1 LGGIKVAFLSDLHI
15 KNIGLREKKVL
26 EILGEEKPG
35 LILLG
40 GDYITFRGSYQ
51 PAISFLQELQAN
63 HGIYAVMGNT
73 DYSNENGSCIL
84 CHKKKSKKLK
94 DGSNLIFL
102 RNFATPLQLNGKV
115 LNLIGLDD
123 PVNKKADLTA
133 ALQYR
138 STAAPQDGSKVA
150 APRSTPHAFHG
161 STLLLSHSPEVFKE
175 AANCGID
182 FLLCGH
188 THGGQ
193 IFLTK
198 YLRKF
203 IHFGP
208 AFKFPKGFY
217 QDQKTLMYVG
227 RGVGTSFLPFRLGV
241 KPEITFFTFSN
252 GLGPSKDSCKI
263 TDSTSKSIFSGITF
277 SGFLDLFDFYPGRS
291 LREVLSS
298 DLQDSTPNIQN
309 PKESLSLTPNASNA
323 LSSGPSSPDLT
334 PYASNLKANDYSL
347 SPKND
352 ILFDFES
359 DADLEKLNWKCH
371 KWFERSREH
380 ATSGQYS
387 LRVELPPGQCP
398 GILFNGIK
406 NDWSKNRYLKMD
418 VFNPSD
424 DKFIF
429 HIRIDDQKSG
439 WDYDKRFDYNFA
451 LKPGMNHLS
460 IPTDSIKT
468 NIKPRPLDLKNIKR
482 FMAFIPINPHRREF
496 YIDNIRLE

>member
-1 LGGIKVAFLSDLHI
+1 MAFLSDLHI
-15 KNIGLREKKVL
+15 KNIGLREKKIL
-26 EILGEEKPG
+26 EILREEKPD

-40 GDYITFRGSYQ
+40 GDYINFRGSCQ
-51 PAISFLQELQAN
+51 PAISFFQQLWAK
-63 HGIYAVMGNT
+63 HGTYAVMGNT

-84 CHKKKSKKLK
+84 CHQKKSKKLK
-94 DGSNLIFL
+94 DRPNPIFL
-102 RNFATPLQLNGKV
+102 RNSAILLKLNGKV

-123 PVNKKADLTA
+123 PVEKKGDLTA
-133 ALQYR
+133 AR
-138 STAAPQDGSKVA
+138 KDCETESPA
-150 APRSTPHAFHG
+150 
-161 STLLLSHSPEVFKE
+161 LLLSHSPEVFKE

-252 GLGPSKDSCKI
+252 SLEPSKDSFKI
-263 TDSTSKSIFSGITF
+263 TSRPSKTKFAGISF
-277 SGFLDLFDFYPGRS
+277 YSFIDLFDFFNFYS
-291 LREVLSS
+291 LK
-298 DLQDSTPNIQN
+298 PI
-309 PKESLSLTPNASNA
+309 A
-323 LSSGPSSPDLT
+323 LSPNSPSPDLT
-334 PYASNLKANDYSL
+334 PYASNLKPNDYSL

-359 DADLEKLNWKCH
+359 DNDLEKLNWKCH
-371 KWFERSREH
+371 KWYERSREH

-387 LRVELPPGQCP
+387 LRVELPPGQFP

-406 NDWSKNRYLKMD
+406 NDWSKNKYLKMD
-418 VFNPSD
+418 VFNQSKD
-424 DKFIF
+424 QLVF

-439 WDYDKRFDYNFA
+439 WDYAKRFDYNFA